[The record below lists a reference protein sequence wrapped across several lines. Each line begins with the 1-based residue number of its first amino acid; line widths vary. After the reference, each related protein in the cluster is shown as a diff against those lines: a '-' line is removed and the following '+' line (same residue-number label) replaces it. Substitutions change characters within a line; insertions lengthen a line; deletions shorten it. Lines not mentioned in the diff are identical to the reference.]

1 MPEVLPLTPDQW
13 PLLKAVRL
21 RALADA
27 PDAFGTTLAQA
38 SAWDDARWQENAR
51 RFTLLPP
58 AASFLAYADDTPCGM
73 ANCFTLQDDSQTAEL
88 TAFWVA
94 PEQRGQGVGEAL
106 VTAIAGW
113 ASSQGIAA
121 LQAWVVEDNTRAL
134 GFYKKLGFEETGERQ
149 PHTPNPAKQIKRLVY
164 ELDEGVNSLAVR

>member
-1 MPEVLPLTPDQW
+1 MPEIRPLAPDQW

-27 PDAFGTTLAQA
+27 PEAFGTTLAQA

-58 AASFLAYADDTPCGM
+58 ATSFLAYADDTPCGM
-73 ANCFTLQDDSQTAEL
+73 ANCFTLQEDSQTAEL

-94 PEQRGQGVGEAL
+94 PQQRGQGIADAL
-106 VTAIAGW
+106 VAAIISW
-113 ASSQGIAA
+113 AKLQGVTT
-121 LQAWVVEDNTRAL
+121 LQAWVVEDNARAL
-134 GFYKKLGFEETGERQ
+134 GFYQKFGFEETKERQ
-149 PHTPNPAKQIKRLVY
+149 PHAPDLTKQIKLLTY
-164 ELDEGVNSLAVR
+164 ALTPPAL

>member
-1 MPEVLPLTPDQW
+1 MPEILPLMSDQW

-27 PDAFGTTLAQA
+27 PDAFCTTLAQA

-73 ANCFTLQDDSQTAEL
+73 ANCFTLQDDSQTAEM

-94 PEQRGQGVGEAL
+94 PEQRGQGVGDAL
-106 VTAIAGW
+106 VAAIVNW
-113 ASSQGIAA
+113 AKSQGVTT

-134 GFYKKLGFEETGERQ
+134 SFYKKLGFQNTKERQ
-149 PHTPNPAKQIKRLVY
+149 PHTPDLAKQIVL
-164 ELDEGVNSLAVR
+164 LAKTVGG